1 MFSYFILSLSGI
13 EENAL
18 PPFLLLFLRFQ
29 RLTLQTYC
37 VYISTFY
44 PCPWIHQNLWL
55 PPGLSS
61 CLNFVFLLYTE
72 GQHVDLGLWG
82 QRLLLFS
89 CSVTSYSLWP
99 LELQH
104 ARLPRPSS
112 SPGACLNSCPLS
124 QWYHQTISSSVIS
137 FSSCLQAF
145 PASVSWSKQN
155 KLDSRVRSI
164 PGPSPNWRNEWRP
177 IRLLPSVGMQRPSLD
192 GKGWLLAFF
201 SP

>member
-137 FSSCLQAF
+137 FSSCFQTTSSSVVSFSSCFQYLPMSGSF
-145 PASVSWSKQN
+145 PVSWLFASGVQNIVASASASV
-155 KLDSRVRSI
+155 
-164 PGPSPNWRNEWRP
+164 
-177 IRLLPSVGMQRPSLD
+177 LPMNIQD
-192 GKGWLLAFF
+192 
-201 SP
+201 